1 VKTSGLDLVLGIWL
15 LVSPAVLFRAADIA
29 AANAVLFGIAII
41 VVSAWS
47 LGMRANNVV
56 RAWMNLVIGGWMA
69 VSGWVLGYADV
80 PAVLWNGLIVGL
92 LLMFFAVVRTTPRA
106 GKRLV

>member
-1 VKTSGLDLVLGIWL
+1 
-15 LVSPAVLFRAADIA
+15 
-29 AANAVLFGIAII
+29 
-41 VVSAWS
+41 
-47 LGMRANNVV
+47 
-56 RAWMNLVIGGWMA
+56 
-69 VSGWVLGYADV
+69 VLGYADV